1 MGGLSRVPR
10 NAVNHHIVAES
21 DRHPIDL
28 NSRLRIDRFLVRE
41 VGKVDGPR
49 LTALRLARLHAP
61 PPGALNG
68 GMRGKTL
75 PFSSSSSIFV
85 ADGAHPFG

>member
-61 PPGALNG
+61 PPRRSERWNAGENPAIL
-68 GMRGKTL
+68 KQ
-75 PFSSSSSIFV
+75 FV
-85 ADGAHPFG
+85 NLCG